1 MSAEILRKRL
11 SESSLGGRYE
21 MFLGVGGGLALLGAV
36 LFIRALT
43 GDDAHRAWHV
53 FHSSWLYFTGLCGGS
68 IAFAAVHKTVNA
80 KWSGVMMRFAEAAVA
95 FAPIS
100 LLGFVLIF
108 TLGYDAVYGHMQH
121 ELHGLSAGKQLWLS
135 RGFMTARMGIGLLV
149 LYWVGWRLIKTDM
162 IPDVAAAKP
171 YATGGRRSLYERW
184 TANFDGSEGALERI
198 ERSLRH
204 LGPTYCVLY
213 ALVFTIVAFDGIM
226 ALQPHWFSNL
236 LGGWYFMGAFLGA
249 HMLLALTS
257 NYGAR
262 QLEIE
267 DLVSAKQRHDLG
279 KLAFGFSIFW
289 TYLFWAQFQVIWY
302 ANLPEET
309 GFVYSRVYGAWVPIA
324 KAVITGM
331 FFIPFIGLLGV
342 VPKKTRWWMGL
353 IATVSLVALWLER
366 YIMVLPSVSE
376 LPGPVFG
383 APELGAVALLG
394 GLFLLT
400 NGLFARTFPMVSPR
414 LSQITLDREVHHHE
428 VEVYDHE
435 DTDKDFVHEQDLD
448 RPRPQH

>member
-11 SESSLGGRYE
+11 AESSLSGRYE
-21 MFLGVGGGLALLGAV
+21 LFVGVGGGLAMLGAI
-36 LFIRALT
+36 LFVRAVM
-43 GDDAHRAWHV
+43 GEEAHRAWHV
-53 FHSSWLYFTGLCGGS
+53 FHSSWLFFTGLCCGS

-80 KWSGVMMRFAEAAVA
+80 KWSGVVIRFAEAAVG

-100 LLGFVLIF
+100 LLGFLLIF
-108 TLGYDAVYGHMQH
+108 TLGYDAIYGHMESQ
-121 ELHGLSAGKQLWLS
+121 LHGLQHGKALWLS
-135 RGFMTARMGIGLLV
+135 KPFMFARLGIGLLV
-149 LYWVGWRLIKTDM
+149 LYWLGWRLIKTDM
-162 IPDVAAAKP
+162 LPDVAVVKP
-171 YATGGRRSLYERW
+171 FATGGRRALYERW
-184 TANFDGSEGALERI
+184 TANFDGSSDAI
-198 ERSLRH
+198 AKVERSLRI
-204 LGPTYCVLY
+204 LGPSFAVVY
-213 ALVFTIVAFDGIM
+213 AIVMTLVAFDGIM

-279 KLAFGFSIFW
+279 KLCFGFSIFW

-309 GFVYSRVYGAWVPIA
+309 GFVYSRVWGSWVPIA
-324 KAVITGM
+324 KAVISGM

-342 VPKKTRWWMGL
+342 LPKKTRWWLGL
-353 IATVSLVALWLER
+353 IAIISLSALWLER
-366 YIMVLPSVSE
+366 YLMVLPSVTE
-376 LPGPVFG
+376 LPGPIFG
-383 APELGAVALLG
+383 APELGAVALLL
-394 GLFLLT
+394 GLFLLMY
-400 NGLFARTFPMVSPR
+400 GLFARTFPMVSPR
-414 LSQITLDREVHHHE
+414 LAQITLDREVHHHE

-435 DTDKDFVHEQDLD
+435 DLDRDFVHEQDLD
-448 RPRPQH
+448 RPRPRH